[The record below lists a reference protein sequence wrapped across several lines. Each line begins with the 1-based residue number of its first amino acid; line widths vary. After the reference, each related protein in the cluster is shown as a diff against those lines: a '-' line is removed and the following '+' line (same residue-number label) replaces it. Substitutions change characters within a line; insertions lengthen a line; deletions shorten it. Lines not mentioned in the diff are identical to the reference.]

1 MNERRD
7 FCIKIK
13 NDLDRLV
20 IGQSEYKKSITIHA
34 TELIFDGKTSPI
46 LVMGPTG
53 SGKTHTIRAL
63 EKSRTLKS
71 RGFTVYT
78 CDATSLS
85 AAGYAG
91 ADFSNIMKE
100 YKKRCLGDGN
110 LEYQGLIFIDEFDK
124 ICCHAYSSEG
134 ENTNYAVQ
142 ATILTALEP
151 STTIFGYDTSKIM
164 FVLAGAFAEFYE
176 ELDNKNKKMSFGL
189 GQEDAILGITSL
201 PKDIRIRE
209 ELIKYGCVRELL
221 GRISDL
227 VEISKLDA
235 SQLLALLSHP
245 KRGYIAALKKSYS
258 EYGIEL
264 EFREEMLNLIIE
276 RIEGADLGARGIK
289 TVVNSLLSTTLFDAI
304 ENNAERVIVH
314 SGMFDGERAIF
325 ICDGKTKV
333 SK

>member
-1 MNERRD
+1 MNDRSD
-7 FCIKIK
+7 FAIKLK
-13 NDLDRLV
+13 RDLDRLV
-20 IGQSEYKKSITIHA
+20 IGQAEYKKSIAIHA
-34 TELIFDGKTSPI
+34 TELVFDGKTSPI

-63 EKSRTLKS
+63 EKSNLLKTK
-71 RGFTVYT
+71 GFTVYT
-78 CDATSLS
+78 CDSTNLS
-85 AAGYAG
+85 ATGYAG
-91 ADFSNIMKE
+91 GDFATVMKE
-100 YKKRCLGDGN
+100 YRKMCVRDGN
-110 LEYQGLIFIDEFDK
+110 LDYRGIIFVDEFDK
-124 ICCHAYSSEG
+124 ICRKSFSSEG

-176 ELDNKNKKMSFGL
+176 ELDNKNKKMSFGF

-245 KRGYIAALKKSYS
+245 KRGYIVALKKSYS

-264 EFREEMLNLIIE
+264 DFKEEMLNLIIE
-276 RIEGADLGARGIK
+276 RIEVADLGARGIK

-325 ICDGKTKV
+325 ICDGKTKA
-333 SK
+333 S